1 MSMSAKT
8 ATLTTTQR
16 TKKSH
21 TYPIIDLSNKGNQM
35 KVTVLLNG
43 QTTDYFF
50 APEHYQT
57 AFASYTQMQADGVI
71 DAFSIT
77 L

>member
-1 MSMSAKT
+1 
-8 ATLTTTQR
+8 
-16 TKKSH
+16 
-21 TYPIIDLSNKGNQM
+21 M

>member
-1 MSMSAKT
+1 
-8 ATLTTTQR
+8 
-16 TKKSH
+16 
-21 TYPIIDLSNKGNQM
+21 M

-50 APEHYQT
+50 APEHYQA
-57 AFASYTQMQADGVI
+57 AFASYTEMKESGKI
-71 DAFSIT
+71 EAFTIT

>member
-1 MSMSAKT
+1 
-8 ATLTTTQR
+8 
-16 TKKSH
+16 
-21 TYPIIDLSNKGNQM
+21 M

-57 AFASYTQMQADGVI
+57 AWDSYKKMMEDGQI
-71 DAFSIT
+71 QAFSIVVGAN
-77 L
+77 